1 MLWGGISPQAFY
13 LENVLLVFM
22 YEKLIHVG
30 LTATEAKIYLMLL
43 DISKSQ
49 AGVLAR
55 KTGIHRRSVYDALDR
70 LIEKGLVAYMV
81 ENGLRFYFPEDPKRL
96 QALIDEKRDE
106 IYSVLPQLHAKFAYD
121 KGKQETLFFRGKQ
134 GIKTILEDQI
144 RDGEDVFV
152 IGASPMAREIVKY
165 YLPHYT
171 NKRVAA
177 KMKLH
182 LLYYGKRE
190 ASNTIPN
197 SKVRSLP
204 KKYESITS
212 TNIYGNKVVI
222 IIWLPHDPVA
232 IQIKQPDVAKGFK
245 GYFDMLWGLADK

>member
-1 MLWGGISPQAFY
+1 
-13 LENVLLVFM
+13 M

-30 LTATEAKIYLMLL
+30 LTNTEAKIYLMLL

-49 AGVLAR
+49 AGILAR

-81 ENGLRFYFPEDPKRL
+81 ENGLRYYIPEDPQRL
-96 QALIDEKRDE
+96 QNLIDEKRDE
-106 IYSVLPQLHAKFAYD
+106 IYSILPQLHAKFGQD

-134 GIKTILEDQI
+134 GIKSIFEDQI
-144 RDGEDVFV
+144 ATGEDVYI
-152 IGASPMAREIVKY
+152 IGASPVAREIIKY

-182 LLYYGKRE
+182 LLYYGDRE
-190 ASNTIPN
+190 GLDKIPF

-204 KKYESITS
+204 KKYESLVS
-212 TNIYGNKVVI
+212 TNIYGNKCVI

-232 IQIKQPDVAKGFK
+232 ILIKQPDVAKGFK
-245 GYFDMLWGLADK
+245 GYFDMLWALADK